1 MAKHKHAG
9 KTVAEILKEKQASI
23 KDPALEEGSP
33 SWDDILALTWEDIVE
48 GAKQRKPG
56 FQTFKK
62 LLSKGEYD
70 K

>member
-33 SWDDILALTWEDIVE
+33 SWDDILDLTWEDLKRRAARGE
-48 GAKQRKPG
+48 PG
-56 FQTFKK
+56 FKTFKK
-62 LLSKGEYD
+62 LLDRKRFN